1 MLTFIFPQP
10 LFITA
15 MSVISFTSLASLGLS
30 ELRGKHLLY
39 SKFWNSGSK
48 TSAAKKIKLSSRTGM
63 LIAYIPAF
71 LAGVASFVLYP
82 QENIRILLLCSAQ
95 TIHFFK
101 RIFEV
106 RLYPPRFSDFLSMYS
121 SLIFKLEPVASIY
134 YLFRPT
140 SDFAY

>member
-1 MLTFIFPQP
+1 MLTYIFPP
-10 LFITA
+10 PPSLFITA
-15 MSVISFTSLASLGLS
+15 MTVISFTSSASLGLS
-30 ELRGKHLLY
+30 ELRGKHLHY

-63 LIAYIPAF
+63 LIAYNPAF

-82 QENIRILLLCSAQ
+82 QENIRILLLCSAL

-106 RLYPPRFSDFLSMYS
+106 RLYPHLFSDFLSMYS
-121 SLIFKLEPVASIY
+121 SVIFKLELVAIY
-134 YLFRPT
+134 LLSGYT
-140 SDFAY
+140 N